1 MNEEDSEQ
9 MALYLE
15 QIGFSPVGSIREA
28 QVVLLNTC
36 SVRQKPEDKAFS
48 LIGEL
53 RFLKERFP
61 DTVIGVCGCMAQLR
75 AEEIRRRAPHVD
87 FVVGTGN
94 LAEIPALVSEAL
106 QGAQFAS
113 RIELPERKGA
123 VVTHLPTRHVGRD
136 GKLKAYVPIQYGCDK
151 FCTFCIVPTTRGRE
165 RSRPTEEILDEIK
178 RLADLGTK
186 EICLLGQTVNSYGK
200 NLMEGK
206 VPFSELLV
214 KVAEVSGIERIRFT
228 SPYPRDFRR
237 DLIEVIRDVPQVM
250 EHVHMPLQAGSN
262 TELAR
267 MKRLYTLESFGE
279 IVEEIRSMIPK
290 VGITTDLIVG
300 FPDET
305 EEEFQATLA
314 TVNQFR
320 FDWAFMFAYSPRP
333 GTPAADWSGQID
345 EQTKKARLNE
355 LIDLQNSIT
364 KSVNEGR
371 VGDEYE
377 VLVEGTSPRN
387 TGMMQGYSREFT
399 MMHFEAANERVGRL
413 AKVRATSAKQWGLV
427 GELI

>member
-1 MNEEDSEQ
+1 
-9 MALYLE
+9 
-15 QIGFSPVGSIREA
+15 
-28 QVVLLNTC
+28 
-36 SVRQKPEDKAFS
+36 
-48 LIGEL
+48 
-53 RFLKERFP
+53 
-61 DTVIGVCGCMAQLR
+61 
-75 AEEIRRRAPHVD
+75 
-87 FVVGTGN
+87 
-94 LAEIPALVSEAL
+94 
-106 QGAQFAS
+106 
-113 RIELPERKGA
+113 
-123 VVTHLPTRHVGRD
+123 
-136 GKLKAYVPIQYGCDK
+136 
-151 FCTFCIVPTTRGRE
+151 
-165 RSRPTEEILDEIK
+165 
-178 RLADLGTK
+178 
-186 EICLLGQTVNSYGK
+186 
-200 NLMEGK
+200 
-206 VPFSELLV
+206 
-214 KVAEVSGIERIRFT
+214 
-228 SPYPRDFRR
+228 
-237 DLIEVIRDVPQVM
+237 M

-279 IVEEIRSMIPK
+279 IVEEIRSLIPK

-305 EEEFQATLA
+305 EDEFQATLA
-314 TVNQFR
+314 AVNRFR

-345 EQTKKARLNE
+345 EKTKKARLNE

-364 KSVNEGR
+364 KSVNESR